1 MTFGRH
7 RLAVW
12 GIWGLLAAYG
22 TLQASAWI
30 ISGVPFGPLVA
41 MELSAGW
48 IVMILLALLAT
59 RGMGR
64 LSQTLD
70 EAEHAHRVKSTEVQQ
85 LQMQNAML
93 DIIAR
98 SVDVPL
104 AFQELAHRIARLVP
118 CQRVGLAL
126 LNDNTAEFQTY
137 TARVQDRERRTRPR
151 PEVVFKAEKTAIG
164 AVVKSRQ
171 PMIINDTVQ
180 GMGEYL
186 DINVLRTSGF
196 GSALLVPLISKG
208 RVVGTLNVVSRV
220 TGAFQQQHIDTLLP
234 VAEILAVAY
243 VAQQLQ
249 IALAKHRT
257 VEAMSELTLGI
268 ANEVNGALQ
277 TIMGHCDLLAGSYP
291 DADLRAD
298 LAIIVGQS
306 QRIAT
311 LLEKMR
317 TASHERLRALGEEVS
332 QVTVA
337 PRSATVP

>member
-1 MTFGRH
+1 MTSRGH

-12 GIWGLLAAYG
+12 GIWGLLAAYAIV
-22 TLQASAWI
+22 QASAWI

-41 MELSAGW
+41 VELSAGW

-70 EAEHAHRVKSTEVQQ
+70 EAEHAHRAKSSEVEQ

-98 SVDVPL
+98 FGDVPL

-118 CQRVGLAL
+118 CERVGLAL
-126 LNDNTAEFQTY
+126 LSDNDTEFQTY

-164 AVVKSRQ
+164 AVVKSRE
-171 PMIINDTVQ
+171 PMIINDTVG
-180 GMGEYL
+180 GMGDYL
-186 DINVLRTSGF
+186 DINVLRSSGF
-196 GSALLVPLISKG
+196 ASALILPLISKD
-208 RVVGTLNVVSRV
+208 RAVGTLNVVSRV
-220 TGAFQQQHIDTLLP
+220 QGAFHQAHIVTLLP

-257 VEAMSELTLGI
+257 VESMSELTLGI
-268 ANEVNGALQ
+268 ANEINGALQ
-277 TIMGHCDLLAGSYP
+277 TIVGHCELLGRSFP
-291 DADLRAD
+291 DTELRSD
-298 LAIIVGQS
+298 LANVVRQA
-306 QRIAT
+306 QRIAS
-311 LLEKMR
+311 LLDKMR
-317 TASHERLRALGEEVS
+317 AAADERLREVGQEVS
-332 QVTVA
+332 QVA
-337 PRSATVP
+337 RS

>member
-1 MTFGRH
+1 MTGSGH
-7 RLAVW
+7 RVAIW

-22 TLQASAWI
+22 ILQASAWI

-41 MELSAGW
+41 IELSAGW

-70 EAEHAHRVKSTEVQQ
+70 EAEHAHRAKSTEVQQ
-85 LQMQNAML
+85 LQIQNAML

-118 CQRVGLAL
+118 CERVGLAL
-126 LNDNTAEFQTY
+126 LSDNGTEFQTY

-151 PEVVFKAEKTAIG
+151 PEVVFKAERTAIG
-164 AVVKSRQ
+164 AVVKSLQ
-171 PMIINDTVQ
+171 PMIIDDTVQ
-180 GMGEYL
+180 KMGDYL

-196 GSALLVPLISKG
+196 ASALVVPLISKG
-208 RVVGTLNVVSRV
+208 RAVGTLNLVSRA
-220 TGAFQQQHIDTLLP
+220 TGAFRQQHVDTLMP

-249 IALAKHRT
+249 ITLAKHRT
-257 VEAMSELTLGI
+257 VESMSELTLGI

-277 TIMGHCDLLAGSYP
+277 TIIGHCDLLTGTYP

-317 TASHERLRALGEEVS
+317 TASRERLRELGQEAT
-332 QVTVA
+332 QVTLD
-337 PRSATVP
+337 VP

>member
-1 MTFGRH
+1 MTSRGH
-7 RLAVW
+7 RVAIW

-22 TLQASAWI
+22 ILQASAWI

-41 MELSAGW
+41 IELSAGW
-48 IVMILLALLAT
+48 LVMILLALLAT

-70 EAEHAHRVKSTEVQQ
+70 EAEHAHRTKSTEVQQ
-85 LQMQNAML
+85 LQIQNAML
-93 DIIAR
+93 DVIAR

-118 CQRVGLAL
+118 CERVGLAL
-126 LNDNTAEFQTY
+126 LSDNHTEFQTY
-137 TARVQDRERRTRPR
+137 TARVQNRERRTRPR
-151 PEVVFKAEKTAIG
+151 PEVVFKAERTAIG

-171 PMIINDTVQ
+171 PMIINDTVK
-180 GMGEYL
+180 GMGDYL
-186 DINVLRTSGF
+186 DINVLGSSGF
-196 GSALLVPLISKG
+196 ASALVVPLISRG
-208 RVVGTLNVVSRV
+208 RAVGTLNLVSRAA
-220 TGAFQQQHIDTLLP
+220 GAFQQQHVDTLMP

-249 IALAKHRT
+249 IAVTKHRT
-257 VEAMSELTLGI
+257 VESMSELTLGV

-277 TIMGHCDLLAGSYP
+277 TIIGHCDLLSGSYP
-291 DADLRAD
+291 DANLRTD

-317 TASHERLRALGEEVS
+317 TASRERLRELGQEVS
-332 QVTVA
+332 QVTLG
-337 PRSATVP
+337 

>member
-1 MTFGRH
+1 MTSRGH
-7 RLAVW
+7 RVAIW

-22 TLQASAWI
+22 ILQASAWI

-41 MELSAGW
+41 IELSAGW

-70 EAEHAHRVKSTEVQQ
+70 DAEHAHRTKSTEVQQ

-118 CQRVGLAL
+118 CERVGLAL
-126 LNDNTAEFQTY
+126 LSDNNTEFQTY
-137 TARVQDRERRTRPR
+137 TARVQDREGRTRPR
-151 PEVVFKAEKTAIG
+151 PEVVFKAERTAIG

-180 GMGEYL
+180 GMGDYL

-196 GSALLVPLISKG
+196 ASALVVPLISKG
-208 RVVGTLNVVSRV
+208 RAVGTLNVVSRA
-220 TGAFQQQHIDTLLP
+220 TGAFQQQHIDTLMP

-249 IALAKHRT
+249 IAVTKHRT
-257 VEAMSELTLGI
+257 VESMSEVTLGI

-277 TIMGHCDLLAGSYP
+277 TIIGHCDLLTGSYP

-317 TASHERLRALGEEVS
+317 TASRERLRELGQEVS
-332 QVTVA
+332 QVT
-337 PRSATVP
+337 PG